1 MFLRRLPLSLLLG
14 AVAGIATDGSAQP
27 TDAATTHPTHLLVVD
42 KTAGELVVL
51 ELASGAVT
59 RRIAIGTGPH
69 EVVLSPDGATAVVSV
84 YGTAAEP
91 GSSLAFVDLASGTV
105 RTLSTSPYTRPHGL
119 AFVPGSDRLLVTAEA
134 QDVVL
139 EVDPEGPTV
148 VTAHQVGQRLP
159 HMVIAAPDGA
169 TAFTAN
175 IVAGSFARLDLG
187 TGRVRA
193 AAVAEQA
200 EGIAVTADG
209 AEVWVGSNAA
219 HEVHVFDAATLERRA
234 TIATCRVPIRV
245 TRVRPGLMAVTCYGD
260 DRVQLVDVVSREIVT
275 EVALPDPRGDGAAP
289 VGTLPTPDGR
299 TLYVATVRSG
309 AVHEIDVSDVGDV
322 TGVADLADSGAARLV
337 RTFDVGLEPDGM
349 ALARMR

>member
-1 MFLRRLPLSLLLG
+1 MSRLPLSLLLG
-14 AVAGIATDGSAQP
+14 AVAGIVTDGRAQP
-27 TDAATTHPTHLLVVD
+27 TDAATPNPTHLLVVD
-42 KTAGELVVL
+42 KTAGDLVVL
-51 ELASGAVT
+51 ELASGEVT
-59 RRIAIGTGPH
+59 RRIAVGTGPH

-91 GSSLAFVDLASGTV
+91 GSALAFVDLASGTV

-119 AFVPGSDRLLVTAEA
+119 AFLPGADRLLVTAEA

-139 EVDPEGPTV
+139 EVDPDGPTV
-148 VTAHQVGQRLP
+148 VTAHAVGQRLP
-159 HMVIAAPDGA
+159 HMVVAAPNGQA
-169 TAFTAN
+169 AFTAN

-187 TGRVRA
+187 TGEVRS

-200 EGIAVTADG
+200 EGLAVTADG

-219 HEVHVFDAATLERRA
+219 HEVHVFDAVTLERRA

-245 TRVRPGLMAVTCYGD
+245 TRVRHGLMAVTCYGD
-260 DRVQLVDVVSREIVT
+260 DRVQLVDVASRDVVA
-275 EVALPDPRGDGAAP
+275 EVALPDTKGGGAAP

-309 AVHEIDVSDVGDV
+309 AVHEIDVSDV
-322 TGVADLADSGAARLV
+322 AAARLV